1 MAAIAG
7 TLQWTGRFWT
17 AVRKLVLPF
26 PARKRVKP
34 LTFADTRRIQREL
47 YGIEHTPCRC
57 PACRRARSPQEDI
70 LVP

>member
-7 TLQWTGRFWT
+7 TLRWTGRFWS
-17 AVRKLVLPF
+17 AVRKRISF
-26 PARKRVKP
+26 TARKRVKP

-57 PACRRARSPQEDI
+57 PACRRARTQHEDFV
-70 LVP
+70 VP